1 MNRPTLVSLLAVVWA
16 LLLGEPGVR
25 TLAVGLGLGILIVR
39 LFPRGVGAR
48 AAPRRPTDL
57 RASLRRGAGWLAF
70 LGFFLRELAVANVQ
84 VALLALRPRPR
95 LNPLIVEVPLRLRG
109 EGLLT
114 VLSASI
120 TLMPGTVTMG
130 LSRDRR
136 TLYAHAIGTA
146 DAETARAS
154 ILRVERYLLP
164 MDAPPLPR
172 SPTGGPA

>member
-25 TLAVGLGLGILIVR
+25 NLAVGLALGVLIVR
-39 LFPRGVGAR
+39 LFPRAVGAR
-48 AAPRRPTDL
+48 AAPQRPPDL
-57 RASLRRGAGWLAF
+57 RASLRRGVGWLAF
-70 LGFFLRELAVANVQ
+70 VGFFLRELAVANVQ
-84 VALLALRPRPR
+84 VALLALRPRPP

-114 VLSASI
+114 VLSAAI

-146 DAETARAS
+146 DAEAARAS
-154 ILRVERYLLP
+154 IVRVERYLLP
-164 MDAPPLPR
+164 LDTPFPL

>member
-1 MNRPTLVSLLAVVWA
+1 MNRLTLVCLLAVVWA
-16 LLLGEPGVR
+16 LLLGEPSVR
-25 TLAVGLGLGILIVR
+25 SLAAGLGLGVLIVR
-39 LFPRGVGAR
+39 LFPRAVGAR
-48 AAPRRPTDL
+48 AAPRRAPDL
-57 RASLRRGAGWLAF
+57 RASLRRGAAWLAF
-70 LGFFLRELAVANVQ
+70 AGFFLRELTVANVQ
-84 VALLALRPRPR
+84 VALLALRPHPR

-130 LSRDRR
+130 LSRDRH

-146 DAETARAS
+146 DAEAARAS
-154 ILRVERYLLP
+154 IVRVERYLLP
-164 MDAPPLPR
+164 LDTSSAL